1 MSGAALIALALTSFA
16 WRGQTGFAG
25 FAREVRAGL
34 PEGDRASG
42 VKPILFA
49 REGRAWR
56 PRVSFCTGGQSVEV
70 EKNRMGRQ
78 DDGPYWNVAPKSVHV
93 LFFLVVRDDKACI
106 VNRLIRWLVSGLIS
120 PTGANFI
127 VREKYC

>member
-1 MSGAALIALALTSFA
+1 MILGNPEDCAMSGAALIALALTSFA

-70 EKNRMGRQ
+70 EKNRTGIGAGCIAAGGSIRTVWDAPPSRGGMG
-78 DDGPYWNVAPKSVHV
+78 
-93 LFFLVVRDDKACI
+93 
-106 VNRLIRWLVSGLIS
+106 
-120 PTGANFI
+120 
-127 VREKYC
+127 